1 MSEIKRLTLEF
12 LKLLADPVRLE
23 ILSLL
28 EKSSFNS
35 SDLQKELGRSQST
48 TSKHLNMLLLND
60 IIDFERREN
69 VKYYRIKN
77 NEVIEL
83 INDIISTVLNINKKK
98 LKGLQNVDVE
108 DVLSP

>member
-23 ILSLL
+23 VLSLL
-28 EKSSFNS
+28 EKNSLNS
-35 SDLQKELGRSQST
+35 SDLQKKLGRSQST

-60 IIDFERREN
+60 IIDFERIDN

-83 INDIISTVLNINKKK
+83 INNIISTVLNINKKK
-98 LKGLQNVDVE
+98 LKGLQNADIE
-108 DVLSP
+108 EVLSP